1 MRIIRVLTLATA
13 LAAQACA
20 STPESRLRDEVSL
33 DVYWTAA
40 RECESRHRTLHM
52 VRLMADGA
60 LSLSADA
67 NSRIDAAGFLECYW
81 QGVQARVERRRGAGL
96 PVPDGI
102 NLRPDVDID

>member
-1 MRIIRVLTLATA
+1 MHATLTLAAA
-13 LAAQACA
+13 LSATACA
-20 STPESRLRDEVSL
+20 STPESRLRDEVLL

-40 RECESRHRTLHM
+40 RECESRYRTLHIT
-52 VRLMADGA
+52 RLMADGA

-81 QGVQARVERRRGAGL
+81 QGVQARVERRCGAGL
-96 PVPDGI
+96 PVPDGL